1 MKKHKIIYSKEAV
14 EFLANLPISAR
25 KKIVFNIEKV
35 ATGLIDSTIFKKME
49 NSDIWE
55 FRTHY
60 NGIAYRLFAFWDTDM
75 ESLIIAANGFVKKT
89 QKTPAKELNKAEAI
103 RKRYFAQKT
112 KS

>member
-14 EFLANLPISAR
+14 EFLANLSISAR

-55 FRTHY
+55 FRTNY
-60 NGIAYRLFAFWDTDM
+60 NGIAYRLFAFWDTAH

-103 RKRYFAQKT
+103 RKRYFAQKI